1 MEKGRRSSTVHV
13 LALPY
18 PTQGHLNPMVQFCWR
33 LVSKRLKATLAITTF
48 VNNTMQPKSGL
59 VQLDTISD
67 GYDEGGF
74 KQAGDTQAYLSRFE
88 VVGSKTLAE
97 LIKRHGI
104 AGQPVDC
111 VIYDS
116 FLPWALDVAK
126 QHGIAGA
133 SFFTQ
138 PCAVNYIYHQAH
150 YGLLTLPV
158 PSLPISIPGLPLL
171 ELEDMPSFIYV
182 HGSYP
187 AYFEMVLSQF
197 SNVEKADYVVVNTFY
212 KLEEKVVDAMS
223 KVSPML
229 TIGPTIPSFYLDK
242 RVQHD
247 KDYGLNLFKL
257 DPSVCLEWLSN
268 KPKRSVVYVSFG
280 SLSNISPEQTEELAR
295 GLKGSNLYFLWVVR
309 DSEEA
314 KLPEHFVEE
323 TSDKGLVVGW
333 SPQLEVLASEA
344 VGCFFS
350 HCGWNSTIEALSLGV
365 PMVVMPQWTD
375 QTTNAKFVQDVWKVG
390 IRVKMDE
397 KGVVGRKE
405 VENCIREVMEGEKG
419 KEMMENCI
427 KWKVLAREAVCEGGT
442 SDKDIDEF
450 VSKLTKSLC

>member
-13 LALPY
+13 LAIPY
-18 PTQGHLNPMVQFCWR
+18 PSQGHLNPILQFCKR
-33 LVSKRLKATLAITTF
+33 LASKGLKATLAITTF
-48 VNNTMQPKSGL
+48 ISNSLHPDSDSVGF
-59 VQLDTISD
+59 DTISD

-74 KQAGDTQAYLSRFE
+74 MQAGDVQAYLTRLESA
-88 VVGSKTLAE
+88 GSKTLAE
-97 LIKRHGI
+97 LIKRHES
-104 AGQPVDC
+104 AGRPVDC
-111 VIYDS
+111 VVYDA
-116 FLPWALDVAK
+116 FLPWALEVAK
-126 QHGIAGA
+126 QHGLAGA
-133 SFFTQ
+133 AFFTQ
-138 PCAVNYIYHQAH
+138 PCAVNYVYYYAH
-150 YGLLTLPV
+150 HGFLTLPMS
-158 PSLPISIPGLPLL
+158 SLPISIPGMPLL

-187 AYFEMVLSQF
+187 AYFELVLSQF
-197 SNVEKADYVVVNTFY
+197 SNVEKADYILVNTFY
-212 KLEEKVVDAMS
+212 KLEDKVVDAMS

-242 RVQHD
+242 RVQND
-247 KDYGLNLFKL
+247 KDYGLNVFQL

-280 SLSNISPEQTEELAR
+280 SMAHLSEEQMEELAW
-295 GLKGSNLYFLWVVR
+295 GFKGTNFYFLWVVR
-309 DSEEA
+309 AAEEA
-314 KLPEHFVEE
+314 KLPENFAEE
-323 TSDKGLVVGW
+323 TFGRGLVVGW

-397 KGVVGRKE
+397 KGIVGRKE
-405 VENCIREVMEGEKG
+405 VESCIKEVMEGERG
-419 KEMMENCI
+419 EEMKKNAT
-427 KWKVLAREAVCEGGT
+427 KWRDLAKEAVSEGGT
-442 SDKDIDEF
+442 SNKDIDEF
-450 VSKLTKSLC
+450 VSRLTNSLC